1 MKCFQHKSN
10 PKVEDYN
17 YDFALELLKLIGEK
31 SKKYNQ
37 RLTFHPGQYN
47 VVGTP
52 NEKTFNQT
60 CIDLKYHA
68 DVLDLMGLGKNSVMV
83 VHGGGMYG
91 DKEKTKLRWCEQYQK
106 LPEKCKKKISI
117 RELRKIIFYKRL
129 LRSI

>member
-1 MKCFQHKSN
+1 MNKKWNKSVYKISSEMFPHKSN

-52 NEKTFNQT
+52 NEKTFNQKT
-60 CIDLKYHA
+60 Y
-68 DVLDLMGLGKNSVMV
+68 
-83 VHGGGMYG
+83 
-91 DKEKTKLRWCEQYQK
+91 DK
-106 LPEKCKKKISI
+106 
-117 RELRKIIFYKRL
+117 
-129 LRSI
+129 